1 MIKLLA
7 DSSALEWTPIEK
19 DRDQVLAEGPRRNCF
34 PLVCKGRSTGKGKD
48 SKKEKGKHSF
58 IQLQSITDV
67 LDRGSTQYSTDMKK
81 DRIRSMLKNL
91 GPSCCLLVTKERTLD
106 LTFRNAEEMS
116 LITET
121 LKEMIKEKW
130 LINAALKDMI
140 PLPDIESVSISQH
153 PQ

>member
-1 MIKLLA
+1 MIKLLE

-19 DRDQVLAEGPRRNCF
+19 KRDEAPAEGPRRNCF
-34 PLVCKGRSTGKGKD
+34 SGVCTGRSAGKDKGKR
-48 SKKEKGKHSF
+48 KGKCSS

-67 LDRGSTQYSTDMKK
+67 LDRGSTQYSTDLKK

-116 LITET
+116 LISET

-130 LINAALKDMI
+130 LISAALKDMI
-140 PLPDIESVSISQH
+140 PLPDMESVSISRH

>member
-1 MIKLLA
+1 MIKLLE
-7 DSSALEWTPIEK
+7 DSSVLEWTPIEE
-19 DRDQVLAEGPRRNCF
+19 RNEALAEGPRRNCF
-34 PLVCKGRSTGKGKD
+34 SGVCTGRSASKD
-48 SKKEKGKHSF
+48 KEKGKGKGKRSS
-58 IQLQSITDV
+58 IQLKSITDV
-67 LDRGSTQYSTDMKK
+67 LDRSSTYMEK

-130 LINAALKDMI
+130 LISAALKDMI
-140 PLPDIESVSISQH
+140 SLPDIESVSISRL

>member
-1 MIKLLA
+1 
-7 DSSALEWTPIEK
+7 
-19 DRDQVLAEGPRRNCF
+19 
-34 PLVCKGRSTGKGKD
+34 
-48 SKKEKGKHSF
+48 
-58 IQLQSITDV
+58 
-67 LDRGSTQYSTDMKK
+67 
-81 DRIRSMLKNL
+81 MLKNL

-130 LINAALKDMI
+130 LISAALKDMI

-153 PQ
+153 PM

>member
-1 MIKLLA
+1 MIKLLE
-7 DSSALEWTPIEK
+7 DSSVLEWTPIEE
-19 DRDQVLAEGPRRNCF
+19 RNEALAEGPRRNCF
-34 PLVCKGRSTGKGKD
+34 SGVCAGRSASKDKGEGKGKR
-48 SKKEKGKHSF
+48 SS
-58 IQLQSITDV
+58 IQLKSITDI
-67 LDRGSTQYSTDMKK
+67 LDRSSTYMEK
-81 DRIRSMLKNL
+81 DRIRNMLKNL

-130 LINAALKDMI
+130 LISAALKDMI
-140 PLPDIESVSISQH
+140 PLPDIESISISRL

>member
-1 MIKLLA
+1 MIKLLE
-7 DSSALEWTPIEK
+7 DSSVLEWTPIEE
-19 DRDQVLAEGPRRNCF
+19 RNEALAEGPRRNCF
-34 PLVCKGRSTGKGKD
+34 SGVCTSRSASKDKGKGK
-48 SKKEKGKHSF
+48 EKRSS
-58 IQLQSITDV
+58 IQLNSITDV
-67 LDRGSTQYSTDMKK
+67 LDRSSTYMEK

-116 LITET
+116 LVTET

-130 LINAALKDMI
+130 LISAALKDMI
-140 PLPDIESVSISQH
+140 PLPDIESVSISRL

>member
-1 MIKLLA
+1 
-7 DSSALEWTPIEK
+7 
-19 DRDQVLAEGPRRNCF
+19 
-34 PLVCKGRSTGKGKD
+34 
-48 SKKEKGKHSF
+48 
-58 IQLQSITDV
+58 
-67 LDRGSTQYSTDMKK
+67 
-81 DRIRSMLKNL
+81 
-91 GPSCCLLVTKERTLD
+91 LD